1 MQTYK
6 LFILTKLKKF
16 LDNKEKVIIFL
27 FLFLVLISH
36 SIISL
41 FHFHEC
47 DSSDVYKYLTDTSI
61 FSRGHFIGHIWKTGS
76 IFAPLRIMFALIVSI
91 IPFDYIKSLIFLPLK
106 MTYPPLEGFIY
117 GLYLPDRFGL
127 FYEYASFVNIIF
139 FVSVILLFY
148 QALKFVGISKYIS
161 FLCSFGML
169 SIYSV
174 NSYTYHLGSTI
185 WFISGSLISISS
197 TIFFQNKASKYGFSL
212 ALITSYP
219 SIVHFLSHNIYF
231 FFKRA
236 FIVKSTTKKNIKS
249 LLREKFFLVISAN
262 KIGFLIFVFIVLF
275 FLPFNSGNRINFDPR
290 GFFTPF
296 AFLPQYSNITILTL
310 LTSIVLFVLCFY
322 TIYRR
327 LVNDITIS
335 IPYKKSKSLIFAID
349 ITIINLIFIVFLI
362 SFGKLTF
369 GLTRHSLFIMPYIF
383 FLVAVALQLIYLNLK
398 NHFSKA
404 YLIRNILSITL
415 ITFLTIL
422 SIYASYFRF
431 DPLKTNEIPIHIREF
446 VATNNTNTI
455 SLVDC
460 DTHYLYNDFSEI
472 RASYNKK
479 DPQTYVPID
488 FIGTRLLVTQSV
500 EKIENFSLDLKKG
513 DELITKYKNV
523 KVVLVEKPYFKEK
536 NIFFDSM
543 NFNKN
548 SSSHA
553 QRDNPYSRSNSIY
566 IFPIKVV
573 PSSQNLLS

>member
-1 MQTYK
+1 M
-6 LFILTKLKKF
+6 FILTKLKNF
-16 LDNKEKVIIFL
+16 LDNKEKIILIL
-27 FLFLVLISH
+27 FIFLVLISH

-41 FHFHEC
+41 FHFQEC

-231 FFKRA
+231 FIKRV
-236 FIVKSTTKKNIKS
+236 FIIKSTTKKNARS
-249 LLREKFFLVISAN
+249 LLREKFFLVISSN
-262 KIGFLIFVFIVLF
+262 KIGFLIFLFIVLF
-275 FLPFNSGNRINFDPR
+275 FLPFNSGNRVNFDPR

-327 LVNDITIS
+327 LVNDIRIS
-335 IPYKKSKSLIFAID
+335 IPYKKSKSLKFAID
-349 ITIINLIFIVFLI
+349 ITIINLIFITFLI

-369 GLTRHSLFIMPYIF
+369 GLTRHSLFIMPYVF

-404 YLIRNILSITL
+404 YLIRNILSISL

-500 EKIENFSLDLKKG
+500 DKIENFSLDLKKG

>member
-1 MQTYK
+1 MQSYK
-6 LFILTKLKKF
+6 LFILNKF
-16 LDNKEKVIIFL
+16 KNFLENKEKIIIVSFI
-27 FLFLVLISH
+27 FFVLISH

-47 DSSDVYKYLTDTSI
+47 DSSDVYKYLTDSSI
-61 FSRGHFIGHIWKTGS
+61 FSTGHFIGHIWKTGS
-76 IFAPLRIMFALIVSI
+76 IFAPLRIIFALIVSI

-117 GLYLPDRFGL
+117 GLYLPDQFGL
-127 FYEYASFVNIIF
+127 FYEYASFINIIF
-139 FVSVILLFY
+139 FISVILLFY

-197 TIFFQNKASKYGFSL
+197 TIFFHNKASKYGFSL

-219 SIVHFLSHNIYF
+219 SIIHFLSHNIYF
-231 FFKRA
+231 FIKRV
-236 FIVKSTTKKNIKS
+236 FIIKTTTKKNIKS
-249 LLREKFFLVISAN
+249 ILIDKFLLVISAN
-262 KIGFLIFVFIVLF
+262 KIGFLIFLFIVLF
-275 FLPFNSGNRINFDPR
+275 FFPFNSGNRIDFDPR

-296 AFLPQYSNITILTL
+296 ALLPQYSNVTIFTL
-310 LTSIVLFVLCFY
+310 LTAIILFVLCFF
-322 TIYRR
+322 TIYKR
-327 LVNDITIS
+327 LVNDIRIS
-335 IPYKKSKSLIFAID
+335 IPYKKSKSLEFAID
-349 ITIINLIFIVFLI
+349 ITLINLILITFLI
-362 SFGKLTF
+362 SFGKLSF
-369 GLTRHSLFIMPYIF
+369 GLTRHSLFIIPYIF
-383 FLVAVALQLIYLNLK
+383 FLVAIALQLIYLNLK
-398 NHFSKA
+398 NYFSKA
-404 YLIRNILSITL
+404 YLIRNVLSVSL
-415 ITFLTIL
+415 FTFLMIL
-422 SIYASYFRF
+422 SIYSSYFRF
-431 DPLKTNEIPIHIREF
+431 DPLKTHEIPLYIREF
-446 VATNNTNTI
+446 VAQNNTNTI

-472 RASYNKK
+472 RASYNKI

-488 FIGTRLLVTQSV
+488 FIGTRLLVTQSIK
-500 EKIENFSLDLKKG
+500 EIENFSLDLKKG

-523 KVVLVEKPYFKEK
+523 NIILVEKPYFKEK

-548 SSSHA
+548 SSSYA
-553 QRDNPYSRSNSIY
+553 KRDNPYSRSNSIY

-573 PSSQNLLS
+573 PSSQNFLS